1 MEDVYG
7 DNVRFVWKHLPLASL
22 HPDAPAAHV
31 ASVAAHKQGKFWEFH
46 DKLFANQRNLKVRT
60 PSAVTPRS
68 SASTSNSSSRTF
80 RTSATKQIVDA
91 DIAEARSMD
100 LTGTPA
106 FFINGRYLR
115 GAQPFSGFAKL
126 IDAELERLGRPL
138 PESRQGP

>member
-1 MEDVYG
+1 M
-7 DNVRFVWKHLPLASL
+7 RFVWKHLPLESL

-31 ASVAAHKQGKFWEFH
+31 ASEAARKQGKFWQFH
-46 DKLFANQRNLKVRT
+46 DKLFANQRNLKMDAFRSHAQEIGLDLEQFERDFQDVRNK
-60 PSAVTPRS
+60 A
-68 SASTSNSSSRTF
+68 
-80 RTSATKQIVDA
+80 IVDA
-91 DIAEARSMD
+91 DIAEARSMG

-115 GAQPFSGFAKL
+115 GAQPFSGFATM